1 MVHKSIYYFSLWTN
15 ILYIWSWKSK
25 GQSDKN
31 ITARTTSD
39 YKFNPQLSY
48 FGTKTRVDF
57 RGSCLKQDKFTFN
70 DGKIVNIY
78 TAYELIKLYSKI
90 TPTLVNGLFGAV
102 SVTKNVDIDKS
113 KYTELDLIEEDFIYY
128 LMEDLVEM

>member
-39 YKFNPQLSY
+39 YRFNPQLSY

-78 TAYELIKLYSKI
+78 TAYELIKLYSKT

-102 SVTKNVDIDKS
+102 SVTKNVDIDKY

-128 LMEDLVEM
+128 LIEDLVEM